1 MDDAER
7 NDRMLRRI
15 IATLVALAVLAERAA
30 YRSLPVRWLVLCLL
44 RHAEAVTRKHIAETT
59 GWDWPDLEQAF
70 GIDADCNLDPGF
82 DTDHGAGFD
91 TGQGA
96 GVVVG
101 SGNGPADA
109 LALAWRL
116 RALAAVLGAF
126 LSPASGFD
134 RASPRLGCPDAD
146 AEGALGRLA
155 ARLALILA
163 TAAGL
168 PHPAPDTS

>member
-7 NDRMLRRI
+7 NDRTLRRI
-15 IATLVALAVLAERAA
+15 AAMLVALAALAERAA

-44 RHAEAVTRKHIAETT
+44 RHAESVTREHIAETT
-59 GWDWPDLEQAF
+59 GWGWSELEYAF
-70 GIDADCNLDPGF
+70 GIDAPD
-82 DTDHGAGFD
+82 AGFD
-91 TGQGA
+91 AGQGA
-96 GVVVG
+96 GRDLADAGILTG

-116 RALAAVLGAF
+116 RMLAAVLGAL
-126 LSPASGFD
+126 LSPAPGSDTG
-134 RASPRLGCPDAD
+134 SPRIGCPDVRAK
-146 AEGALGRLA
+146 AALGRLA
-155 ARLALILA
+155 ALLA

>member
-1 MDDAER
+1 MDDA
-7 NDRMLRRI
+7 DRYDRTLRRI

-44 RHAEAVTRKHIAETT
+44 RHAETVVREHVAETT
-59 GWDWPDLEQAF
+59 GWDWPDLEKAF
-70 GIDADCNLDPGF
+70 GIDAPE
-82 DTDHGAGFD
+82 AGFD
-91 TGQGA
+91 AGQGA
-96 GVVVG
+96 GDGRADAGIATVA
-101 SGNGPADA
+101 GNGPADA

-116 RALAAVLGAF
+116 RALASILGAF

-134 RASPRLGCPDAD
+134 TGSPRLGCPDVR
-146 AEGALGRLA
+146 AEAALGRLA
-155 ARLALILA
+155 ARLAELLA